1 MKRYS
6 AVDPAYAHC
15 YPKYFHE
22 TLERHS
28 RAGGNPIL
36 REHSKQMPVARDE
49 IGFPPPRERRANE
62 FKSARSAVSG
72 FTLIELLVVLAIVA
86 LLLTLAMPRFFPS
99 VDNARETILADNLRN
114 TRAVIDQYY
123 ADTGRY
129 PDSLEQLV
137 EKKYLRNVPV
147 DPVAGGSD
155 SWIIVPPEDTDKG
168 AVYSIKSGAP
178 GNGHDGRPY
187 QEW

>member
-1 MKRYS
+1 MEHHS
-6 AVDPAYAHC
+6 AVVPANAHA
-15 YPKYFHE
+15 
-22 TLERHS
+22 TSERTN
-28 RAGGNPIL
+28 A
-36 REHSKQMPVARDE
+36 A
-49 IGFPPPRERRANE
+49 
-62 FKSARSAVSG
+62 

-99 VDNARETILADNLRN
+99 VDSARETILADNLRN
-114 TRAVIDQYY
+114 TRAVIEQYH

-147 DPVAGGSD
+147 DPVTGSSD
-155 SWIIVPPEDTDKG
+155 TWVVVPPEDIAEG

-178 GNGHDGRPY
+178 GNGRDGRPF